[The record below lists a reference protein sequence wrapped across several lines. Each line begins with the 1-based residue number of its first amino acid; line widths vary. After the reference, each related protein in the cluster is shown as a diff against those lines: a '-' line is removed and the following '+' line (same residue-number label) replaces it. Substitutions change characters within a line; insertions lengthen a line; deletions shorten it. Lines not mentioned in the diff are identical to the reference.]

1 MAISKQDRQLF
12 NHMKK
17 LAQTVQ
23 RQCRLR
29 DVDLGDLIAWGCE
42 AVLAEKPPQD
52 RVDAVARK
60 AMLRRYNREQYESKR
75 DLSMDAHM
83 RIDCAPGF
91 APTFH
96 NVISAKEP
104 ETETERLEDDARQGK
119 EWTDLADTPAV
130 DSPQVADLT
139 VYKDEGIVAY
149 SHVSALR
156 YRDRQTMQ
164 VRDLVKGSAESLT
177 AELEAVL
184 KQRPAQRSC
193 ISAFIRYIALRLGVA
208 VPSPDQNAIIRFSLR
223 CDLVRTALV
232 KQCDLAERYLP
243 AKPRGTDRHKTISYK
258 DYIPKLAEQ
267 YPELTPNELRLA
279 AIDIAK
285 RVRNRQ
291 WARTNGAERA
301 AVRAKLA
308 MLQLNH

>member
-12 NHMKK
+12 NHIKK

-23 RQCRLR
+23 RTCRLR
-29 DVDLGDLIAWGCE
+29 DADLGDLIAWGCE
-42 AVLAEKPPQD
+42 AVLTEKPPQD

-60 AMLRRYNREQYESKR
+60 AMLRRYSREQYESKR
-75 DLSMDAHM
+75 DLSLDAPM
-83 RIDCAPGF
+83 RIDHAPDF
-91 APTFH
+91 APTGH
-96 NVISAKEP
+96 NIVASKEP
-104 ETETERLEDDARQGK
+104 EPEAERLEDDARQGK
-119 EWTDLADTPAV
+119 EWTDLADTPAA

-149 SHVSALR
+149 SHASALR

-164 VRDLVKGSAESLT
+164 VRDMVKGSAESLT

-184 KQRPAQRSC
+184 KQKPLQRSC

-208 VPSPDQNAIIRFSLR
+208 VPSPDQNALIRYSLR
-223 CDLVRTALV
+223 CDLVRSMLV
-232 KQCDLAERYLP
+232 KQCALAERFLP
-243 AKPRGTDRHKTISYK
+243 VGLRGTDRRKSISYK
-258 DYIPKLAEQ
+258 DYIPKIAEQ

-285 RVRNRQ
+285 RERNRQ

-308 MLQLNH
+308 MLQLNK